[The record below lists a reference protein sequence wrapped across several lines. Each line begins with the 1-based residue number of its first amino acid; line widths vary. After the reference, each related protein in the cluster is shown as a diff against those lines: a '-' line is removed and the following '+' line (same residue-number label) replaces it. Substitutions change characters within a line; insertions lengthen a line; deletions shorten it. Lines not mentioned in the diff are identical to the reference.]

1 MAKWLKVLT
10 ISNSPTYNRHIMK
23 EELKEFS
30 KLTKNGME
38 DKIAKATGLKLT
50 ALARANSSD
59 IIALAK
65 YINENVKG
73 VSIEGLK

>member
-1 MAKWLKVLT
+1 MGKWLKGLT
-10 ISNSPTYNRHIMK
+10 ISNSPINNRNIMK
-23 EELKEFS
+23 EEKEFS

-65 YINENVKG
+65 YIQENVKG
-73 VSIEGLK
+73 IKIEGLK